1 MKIAGL
7 LQRILPPVWL
17 GMVCA
22 IAMEA
27 QLKFQA
33 PNVTREIG
41 LGIGKL
47 VFTVL
52 NRAECAFAVLLLVA
66 FFISAAARK
75 AQIIFGAI
83 LLILLAQTFWLIP
96 NLIERIDSITG
107 GNAPPDS
114 SVHLFYIAFEIC
126 KIILLLTLSILTSRE
141 SFNLKKLKDIEA

>member
-1 MKIAGL
+1 MKIAAL

-22 IAMEA
+22 IAVEA

-47 VFTVL
+47 VFTAL
-52 NRAECAFAVLLLVA
+52 NRTECAFAVLLLIA

-75 AQIIFGAI
+75 AQMIFGAI

-96 NLIERIDSITG
+96 NLVERIDLIISGQT
-107 GNAPPDS
+107 PPDFS
-114 SVHLFYIAFEIC
+114 AHVFYIAFEIG
-126 KIILLLTLSILTSRE
+126 KMILLTTLSVLLNRE
-141 SFNLKKLKDIEA
+141 NFNLRK

>member
-47 VFTVL
+47 VFTAL
-52 NRAECAFAVLLLVA
+52 NRVESAFAVLLFIT

-96 NLIERIDSITG
+96 NLIERIDLIVAGQTPSG
-107 GNAPPDS
+107 S
-114 SVHLFYIAFEIC
+114 SAHFFYIAFEVC
-126 KIILLLTLSILTSRE
+126 KIVLLLALSILVNGQNERH
-141 SFNLKKLKDIEA
+141 